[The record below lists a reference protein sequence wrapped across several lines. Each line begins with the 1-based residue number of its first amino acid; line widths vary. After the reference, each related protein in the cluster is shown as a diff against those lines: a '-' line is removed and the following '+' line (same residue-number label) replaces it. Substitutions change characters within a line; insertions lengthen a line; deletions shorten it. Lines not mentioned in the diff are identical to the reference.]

1 MKAMRMITIGGM
13 EFETKGVEE
22 ERRTDVS
29 AKGI

>member
-1 MKAMRMITIGGM
+1 MRMMTIGGM

-29 AKGI
+29 AKGM

>member
-1 MKAMRMITIGGM
+1 MRIMTIGGM

-29 AKGI
+29 AKGM